1 MDGPREHSHAEDI
14 EPLPAGIL
22 RPMYTSQG
30 SPNNAQAVAVATP
43 CWPAPVSAMI
53 RLLPMRLANKAC
65 PMVLLI
71 LWAPVWAKSSRFK
84 RMVAPPMTLDSWGH
98 GVSGVARPT

>member
-1 MDGPREHSHAEDI
+1 
-14 EPLPAGIL
+14 
-22 RPMYTSQG
+22 
-30 SPNNAQAVAVATP
+30 
-43 CWPAPVSAMI
+43 MI